1 MAVLVRISATGL
13 DEATYDQISAGLTS
27 LIPEQPGFLM
37 HVAYPVPGGFAVGEV
52 WETQAQ
58 QEAWYNGFVLPNL
71 RTLTP
76 CPPSTSN
83 FTTSFSRKSV
93 HSPSR
98 VR

>member
-71 RTLTP
+71 P
-76 CPPSTSN
+76 DPDAMSTEYIELHN
-83 FTTSFSRKSV
+83 V
-93 HSPSR
+93 IQP
-98 VR
+98 